1 MSTRTLMTA
10 EELLALPDDSMR
22 HELIEGEIT
31 TMTPAGHE
39 HGDIV
44 FRLSGLLWQFLRDH
58 PIGRA
63 FGAETGFWI
72 GSDPDTVR
80 APDVAFVAKDR
91 VPEVTARRGF
101 GRGAPD
107 LAAEVISPD
116 DTYAEVDRKVEQWLG
131 AGTLMVWVVNPR
143 TRKVVVH
150 TPGAIVTRAGS
161 DLLDGGDVLPGFSCT
176 VVELFG

>member
-1 MSTRTLMTA
+1 MSPRTLMSA
-10 EELLALPDDSMR
+10 DELLALPDDHLR

-31 TMTPAGHE
+31 TITPAGHE
-39 HGDIV
+39 HGEIV
-44 FRLSGLLWQFLRDH
+44 FRLSGLLWEFLRIN

-80 APDVAFVAKDR
+80 APHVAFVSADR
-91 VPEVTARRGF
+91 VAEVTARRGF

-107 LAAEVISPD
+107 LAAEVISAD
-116 DTYAEVDRKVEQWLG
+116 DTYTEVDRKVEQWLD
-131 AGTLMVWVVNPR
+131 AGVRLVWVVNPR

-150 TPGAIVTRAGS
+150 TPGEMVTRAGG
-161 DLLDGGDVLPGFSCT
+161 DTLDGGDVLPGFSCA
-176 VVELFG
+176 VAELFG

>member
-39 HGDIV
+39 HGEIV
-44 FRLSGLLWQFLRDH
+44 FRLTGLLWQFLRDK
-58 PIGRA
+58 PIGAA

-80 APDVAFVAKDR
+80 APDVAFVSKAR
-91 VPEVTARRGF
+91 VAEVTARRGF

-116 DTYAEVDRKVEQWLG
+116 DTYAEVDRKVEQWLS
-131 AGTLMVWVVNPR
+131 AGCRLVWVVNPR
-143 TRKVVVH
+143 TRKVVIH
-150 TPGAIVTRAGS
+150 APGAIVTRS
-161 DLLDGGDVLPGFSCT
+161 ESETLDGGEVLPGFSCP
-176 VVELFG
+176 VRELFE